1 MRILHLV
8 HQYLPDHVGGTELYT
23 VWLTRALQ
31 QQGHDVAIFHRRSA
45 EGNGLTQREENGIK
59 IWSAWNGRFQPTNR
73 LLSTFRNQPL
83 LHSFQQVIG
92 EFQPDVVHVEH
103 LMGLPTQMLDFLQA
117 QQIPYIVTLWD
128 FWWICANAQ
137 LLTNYDQTVCA
148 GPDRFL
154 NCSKC
159 TLARANLPQF
169 APAVPALA
177 LPLRWRNGRLHQAL
191 LHASKLIAPAEFVK
205 EWYVNHGLSAHK
217 IEVLP
222 PGLDYP
228 EKPAVPPH
236 DNFRVGY
243 VGGLSWQK
251 GVHVLVEAFN
261 QLPETAELWLAGDPE
276 FDPDYVKQLKMAGR
290 ATFLGKLD
298 RTAVWEMLAQVDVI
312 VVPSLW
318 YETFVFV
325 ISEAFAMG
333 VPVIASDLG
342 VVGERVRHGVDGL
355 LFPPG
360 DVNQLAQRL
369 QQLHDDLNL
378 LAHLRQNILS
388 PLTVTEHATAVANLY
403 GDVVTLTAQ
412 NEKLGKAS

>member
-31 QQGHDVAIFHRRSA
+31 QQGHEVAIFHRRSA
-45 EGNGLTQREENGIK
+45 EGSGLAQREEDGIK
-59 IWSAWNGRFQPTNR
+59 IWSAWNGRFQPTTR

-83 LHSFQQVIG
+83 LHSFQQVIA
-92 EFQPDVVHVEH
+92 EFQPDLVHVEH

-117 QQIPYIVTLWD
+117 QQIPYVVTLWD

-154 NCSKC
+154 NCAKC
-159 TLARANLPQF
+159 TLARADLPQF

-177 LPLRWRNGRLHQAL
+177 LPLSWRNGRLRHAL
-191 LHASKLIAPAEFVK
+191 LQASKLIAPAEFVK
-205 EWYVNHGLSAHK
+205 DWYVSHGLPVQK

-228 EKPAVPPH
+228 EKPTVPPH
-236 DNFRVGY
+236 ANFRVGY

-261 QLPETAELWLAGDPE
+261 QLPETAELWLAGDLD
-276 FDPDYVKQLKMAGR
+276 FDPDYVKQIKQAGQ

-355 LFPPG
+355 RFPPG
-360 DVNQLAQRL
+360 DVGALAQAL
-369 QQLHDDLNL
+369 KQLYEDRVMLER
-378 LAHLRQNILS
+378 LRQNIV
-388 PLTVTEHATAVANLY
+388 PVRTVAEHTEAITQLY
-403 GDVVTLTAQ
+403 QTVVSLQ
-412 NEKLGKAS
+412 GKSLG

>member
-23 VWLTRALQ
+23 VWLSRALQ
-31 QQGHDVAIFHRRSA
+31 QQGHEVAVFHRRSA
-45 EGNGLTQREENGIK
+45 DGSGLATREEEGIK

-83 LHSFQQVIG
+83 LHSFEQVIG

-103 LMGLPTQMLDFLQA
+103 LMGLPTQLLDFLYEA
-117 QQIPYIVTLWD
+117 QIPYVVTLWD
-128 FWWICANAQ
+128 FWWKCANAQ

-148 GPDRFL
+148 GPDRFF
-154 NCSKC
+154 NCAKC

-177 LPLRWRNGRLHQAL
+177 LPLSWRNGRLHQAL
-191 LHASKLIAPAEFVK
+191 LQASKLIAPAHFVK
-205 EWYVNHGLSAHK
+205 QWYVEHGLPAHK

-222 PGLDYP
+222 PGLDF
-228 EKPAVPPH
+228 PAKQTAPPH
-236 DNFRVGY
+236 TNFRVGY

-251 GVHVLVEAFN
+251 GVHVLVEAFS
-261 QLPETAELWLAGDPE
+261 QLPETAELWLAGDLA
-276 FDPDYVKQLKMAGR
+276 FDPDYIKQLGQAERM
-290 ATFLGKLD
+290 TFLGKLD

-342 VVGERVRHGVDGL
+342 VVGERVRHGIDGL
-355 LFPPG
+355 NFPPG
-360 DVNQLAQRL
+360 DAQKLAEAL
-369 QQLHDDLNL
+369 QSLHDEPNL
-378 LAHLRQNILS
+378 LASLRQNIVP
-388 PLTVTEHATAVANLY
+388 PLTVMEHGTAVAHLY
-403 GDVVTLTAQ
+403 QSLIKNG
-412 NEKLGKAS
+412 